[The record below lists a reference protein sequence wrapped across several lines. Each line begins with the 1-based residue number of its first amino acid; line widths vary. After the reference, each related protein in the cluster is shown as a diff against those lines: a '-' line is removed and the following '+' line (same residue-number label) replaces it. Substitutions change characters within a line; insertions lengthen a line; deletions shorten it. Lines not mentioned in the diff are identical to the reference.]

1 MAAPSQGS
9 PTSFARSFANRLKAC
24 QPEVTGPVNQ
34 GFTHCFWMKTSCII
48 VEDIQIAADF
58 LRKFCEKS
66 DLVEVKGHFL
76 NVADALEFLDRQ
88 RVDLLFLDV
97 EMPGATGF
105 DLLDSLTYSPKII
118 LTTSKTEYA
127 FDAFQYHVNDY
138 LKKPFTY
145 KRFLEAIEKLQQQT
159 QATEHSP
166 APAPQQSAALTAETD
181 FLFIKS
187 EDKLV
192 KLKKDDILFLESM
205 RDYVK
210 FVTPAKS
217 YITYSTLKNME
228 EKLVGP
234 NFLKVH
240 RSYIVNITK
249 IDDIRGN
256 TIYLLGNQIPI
267 GKGHKDEVAARL
279 NIL

>member
-1 MAAPSQGS
+1 
-9 PTSFARSFANRLKAC
+9 
-24 QPEVTGPVNQ
+24 
-34 GFTHCFWMKTSCII
+34 MKLSCII

-66 DLVEVKGHFL
+66 DLVEVKGHFM
-76 NVADALEFLDRQ
+76 NVADALEFLDRE

-97 EMPGATGF
+97 EMPGANGF
-105 DLLDSLTYSPKII
+105 DLLDRLTYSPKII

-127 FDAFQYHVNDY
+127 FNAFQYHVDDY

-145 KRFLEAIEKLQQQT
+145 KRFMEAIEKLRQQQAAET
-159 QATEHSP
+159 SP
-166 APAPQQSAALTAETD
+166 TTTFASAPQPDSD
-181 FLFIKS
+181 FLFIKA
-187 EDKLV
+187 EDKLI

-210 FVTPAKS
+210 FVTAGKS

-228 EKLVGP
+228 EKLIGQT
-234 NFLKVH
+234 FLKVH
-240 RSYIVNITK
+240 RSYIVNINK

-256 TIYLLGNQIPI
+256 TIYVLGNQIPI
-267 GKGHKDEVAARL
+267 GKGHKEDLATRL

>member
-1 MAAPSQGS
+1 
-9 PTSFARSFANRLKAC
+9 
-24 QPEVTGPVNQ
+24 
-34 GFTHCFWMKTSCII
+34 MKTTCII

-66 DLVEVKGHFL
+66 ELVEVKGHFL
-76 NVADALEFLDRQ
+76 NVADALEFLDREK
-88 RVDLLFLDV
+88 VDLLFLDV

-145 KRFLEAIEKLQQQT
+145 KRFLEAIQKLQQQMQT
-159 QATEHSP
+159 QEPSQTIL
-166 APAPQQSAALTAETD
+166 PQQQLPATPAQGSDTD

-192 KLKKDDILFLESM
+192 KIKKDDILFLESM

-228 EKLVGP
+228 EKLIGP
-234 NFLKVH
+234 LFLKVH
-240 RSYIVNITK
+240 RSYIVNINK

-267 GKGHKDEVAARL
+267 GKGHKEEVTARL

>member
-1 MAAPSQGS
+1 
-9 PTSFARSFANRLKAC
+9 
-24 QPEVTGPVNQ
+24 
-34 GFTHCFWMKTSCII
+34 MKTTCII

-76 NVADALEFLDRQ
+76 NVADALEFLDREK
-88 RVDLLFLDV
+88 VDLLFLDV

-145 KRFLEAIEKLQQQT
+145 KRFLEAIQKLQQQI
-159 QATEHSP
+159 QAQEPVTV
-166 APAPQQSAALTAETD
+166 PQQPSITPIPLSDTD
-181 FLFIKS
+181 FLFIKA

-192 KLKKDDILFLESM
+192 RLKKDDILFLESM

-210 FVTPAKS
+210 FVTSGKS

-228 EKLVGP
+228 EKLIGP
-234 NFLKVH
+234 TFIKVH
-240 RSYIVNITK
+240 RSYIVNINK

-256 TIYLLGNQIPI
+256 TIYLLGNQVPI
-267 GKGHKDEVAARL
+267 GKGHKEEVAARL

>member
-1 MAAPSQGS
+1 
-9 PTSFARSFANRLKAC
+9 
-24 QPEVTGPVNQ
+24 
-34 GFTHCFWMKTSCII
+34 MKLSCII

-76 NVADALEFLDRQ
+76 NVMDALEYLDRE

-97 EMPGATGF
+97 EMPGANGF
-105 DLLDSLTYSPKII
+105 ELLDRLTYSPMII

-127 FDAFQYHVNDY
+127 FNAFQYHVNDY

-145 KRFLEAIEKLQQQT
+145 KRFLEAISKLQQQPAEISPT
-159 QATEHSP
+159 PQLPVSLQAD
-166 APAPQQSAALTAETD
+166 AE
-181 FLFIKS
+181 FLFIKAD
-187 EDKLV
+187 DKLT
-192 KLKKDDILFLESM
+192 KIRKDDILFLESM

-210 FVTPAKS
+210 FVTPS
-217 YITYSTLKNME
+217 RNFMTYSTLKNME
-228 EKLVGP
+228 EKLNGQT
-234 NFLKVH
+234 FLKVH
-240 RSYIVNITK
+240 RSYIVNLSK

-256 TIYLLGNQIPI
+256 TIYILGNQIPI
-267 GKGHKDEVAARL
+267 GKGHKEDLEARL

>member
-1 MAAPSQGS
+1 
-9 PTSFARSFANRLKAC
+9 
-24 QPEVTGPVNQ
+24 
-34 GFTHCFWMKTSCII
+34 MKLSCII

-76 NVADALEFLDRQ
+76 NVMDALEYLDRE

-97 EMPGATGF
+97 EMPGANGF
-105 DLLDSLTYSPKII
+105 ELLDRLTYSPMII

-127 FDAFQYHVNDY
+127 FNAFQYHVNDY

-145 KRFLEAIEKLQQQT
+145 KRFIEAIGKLQQQ
-159 QATEHSP
+159 P
-166 APAPQQSAALTAETD
+166 AETSPTPQLPVSLQTD
-181 FLFIKS
+181 AEFLFIKAD
-187 EDKLV
+187 DKLT
-192 KLKKDDILFLESM
+192 KIRKDDILFLESM

-210 FVTPAKS
+210 FVTPS
-217 YITYSTLKNME
+217 RNFMTYSTLKNME
-228 EKLVGP
+228 EKLNGQT
-234 NFLKVH
+234 FLKVH
-240 RSYIVNITK
+240 RSYIVNLSK

-256 TIYLLGNQIPI
+256 TIYILGNQIPI
-267 GKGHKDEVAARL
+267 GKGHKEDLEARL

>member
-1 MAAPSQGS
+1 
-9 PTSFARSFANRLKAC
+9 
-24 QPEVTGPVNQ
+24 
-34 GFTHCFWMKTSCII
+34 MKITCII

-76 NVADALEFLDRQ
+76 NVADALEFLDRE

-145 KRFLEAIEKLQQQT
+145 KRFLEAIQKLTQQQ
-159 QATEHSP
+159 QAQAQFPEPTP
-166 APAPQQSAALTAETD
+166 IPTTQQSATTTPDTD

-187 EDKLV
+187 EDKLI

-210 FVTPAKS
+210 FVTQGKS

-228 EKLVGP
+228 EKLIGP
-234 NFLKVH
+234 IFVKVH
-240 RSYIVNITK
+240 RSYIVNINK

-256 TIYLLGNQIPI
+256 TIYLLGNQVPI

>member
-1 MAAPSQGS
+1 
-9 PTSFARSFANRLKAC
+9 
-24 QPEVTGPVNQ
+24 
-34 GFTHCFWMKTSCII
+34 MKLSCII

-76 NVADALEFLDRQ
+76 NVTDALEFLDREK
-88 RVDLLFLDV
+88 VDLLFLDV

-105 DLLDSLTYSPKII
+105 DLLDRLTYSPRII

-127 FDAFQYHVNDY
+127 FNAFQYHVDDY

-145 KRFLEAIEKLQQQT
+145 KRFQEAIEKLQQKAVVAAPPPVAQPV
-159 QATEHSP
+159 SP
-166 APAPQQSAALTAETD
+166 VQDSD
-181 FLFIKS
+181 FLFIKA
-187 EDKLV
+187 EDKLI

-210 FVTPAKS
+210 FVTQAKN

>member
-1 MAAPSQGS
+1 
-9 PTSFARSFANRLKAC
+9 
-24 QPEVTGPVNQ
+24 
-34 GFTHCFWMKTSCII
+34 MKISCII

-66 DLVEVKGHFL
+66 DLVEVKGHFM
-76 NVADALEFLDRQ
+76 NVADALEFLDRE

-97 EMPGATGF
+97 EMPGANGF
-105 DLLDSLTYSPKII
+105 DLLDRLTYSPKII

-127 FDAFQYHVNDY
+127 FNAFQYHVDDY

-145 KRFLEAIEKLQQQT
+145 KRFMEAIEKLRQQQ
-159 QATEHSP
+159 AAESSP
-166 APAPQQSAALTAETD
+166 TTTFPSVPQPDND

-187 EDKLV
+187 EDKLI

-210 FVTPAKS
+210 FVTAGKS
-217 YITYSTLKNME
+217 YVTYSTLKNME
-228 EKLVGP
+228 EKLIGQT
-234 NFLKVH
+234 FLKVH
-240 RSYIVNITK
+240 RSYIVNINK

-256 TIYLLGNQIPI
+256 TIYVLGNQIPI
-267 GKGHKDEVAARL
+267 GKGHKEDLATRL

>member
-1 MAAPSQGS
+1 
-9 PTSFARSFANRLKAC
+9 
-24 QPEVTGPVNQ
+24 
-34 GFTHCFWMKTSCII
+34 MKLSCII

-76 NVADALEFLDRQ
+76 NVTDALEYLDGE

-97 EMPGATGF
+97 EMPGANGF
-105 DLLDSLTYSPKII
+105 ELLDRLTYSPMII

-127 FDAFQYHVNDY
+127 FNAFQYHVNDY

-145 KRFLEAIEKLQQQT
+145 KRFLEAIDKLQQQSVET
-159 QATEHSP
+159 
-166 APAPQQSAALTAETD
+166 APALQNPASSQTD
-181 FLFIKS
+181 TEFLFIKAD
-187 EDKLV
+187 DKLIKV
-192 KLKKDDILFLESM
+192 RKDDILFLESM

-210 FVTPAKS
+210 FVTSSKN
-217 YITYSTLKNME
+217 YVTYSTLKNME
-228 EKLVGP
+228 EKLNGQT
-234 NFLKVH
+234 FLKVH
-240 RSYIVNITK
+240 RSYIVNLSK

-256 TIYLLGNQIPI
+256 TIYILGNQIPI
-267 GKGHKDEVAARL
+267 GKGHKEDLEARL

>member
-1 MAAPSQGS
+1 
-9 PTSFARSFANRLKAC
+9 
-24 QPEVTGPVNQ
+24 
-34 GFTHCFWMKTSCII
+34 MKLSSII

-58 LRKFCEKS
+58 LRKFCDKS

-76 NVADALEFLDRQ
+76 NVADALEFLDRE

-97 EMPGATGF
+97 EMPGANGF
-105 DLLDSLTYSPKII
+105 ELLDSLTYSPMII

-127 FDAFQYHVNDY
+127 FNAFQYHVNDY

-145 KRFLEAIEKLQQQT
+145 KRFLEAIGKLQQQV
-159 QATEHSP
+159 
-166 APAPQQSAALTAETD
+166 AETGSDQQTGANTPPQPDND
-181 FLFIKS
+181 FLFIKA
-187 EDKLV
+187 EDKLI

-228 EKLVGP
+228 EKLIGQS
-234 NFLKVH
+234 FLKVH
-240 RSYIVNITK
+240 RSYIVNINK

-267 GKGHKDEVAARL
+267 GKGHKEGLEARL

>member
-1 MAAPSQGS
+1 
-9 PTSFARSFANRLKAC
+9 
-24 QPEVTGPVNQ
+24 
-34 GFTHCFWMKTSCII
+34 MKITCII

-66 DLVEVKGHFL
+66 GLAEVKGHFL
-76 NVADALEFLDRQ
+76 NVADALSFLDQ
-88 RVDLLFLDV
+88 ERVDLLFLDV

-145 KRFLEAIEKLQQQT
+145 KRFLEAMEGLQQQV
-159 QATEHSP
+159 QAQEPASIQQQP
-166 APAPQQSAALTAETD
+166 AAAPAPDTD
-181 FLFIKS
+181 FLFIKA

-192 KLKKDDILFLESM
+192 KIKKDDILFLESM

-210 FVTPAKS
+210 FVTPVKS

-228 EKLVGP
+228 EKLIGP
-234 NFLKVH
+234 LFLKVH
-240 RSYIVNITK
+240 RSYIVNINK

>member
-1 MAAPSQGS
+1 
-9 PTSFARSFANRLKAC
+9 
-24 QPEVTGPVNQ
+24 
-34 GFTHCFWMKTSCII
+34 MKISCII

-66 DLVEVKGHFL
+66 DLVEVKGHFM
-76 NVADALEFLDRQ
+76 NVADALEFLDRE

-97 EMPGATGF
+97 EMPGANGF
-105 DLLDSLTYSPKII
+105 DLLDRLTYSPKII

-127 FDAFQYHVNDY
+127 FNAFQYHVDDY

-145 KRFLEAIEKLQQQT
+145 KRFMEAIEKLRQQQAAEVIPT
-159 QATEHSP
+159 TTFAS
-166 APAPQQSAALTAETD
+166 APQPDSD
-181 FLFIKS
+181 FLFIKA
-187 EDKLV
+187 EDKLI

-210 FVTPAKS
+210 FVTAGKS

-228 EKLVGP
+228 EKLIGQT
-234 NFLKVH
+234 FLKVH
-240 RSYIVNITK
+240 RSYIVNINK

-256 TIYLLGNQIPI
+256 TIYVLGNQIPI
-267 GKGHKDEVAARL
+267 GKGHKEDLATRL

>member
-1 MAAPSQGS
+1 
-9 PTSFARSFANRLKAC
+9 
-24 QPEVTGPVNQ
+24 
-34 GFTHCFWMKTSCII
+34 MKISCII

-66 DLVEVKGHFL
+66 DLVEVKGHFM
-76 NVADALEFLDRQ
+76 NVADALEFLDRE

-97 EMPGATGF
+97 EMPGANGF
-105 DLLDSLTYSPKII
+105 DLLDRLTYSPKII

-127 FDAFQYHVNDY
+127 FNAFQYHVDDY

-145 KRFLEAIEKLQQQT
+145 KRFMEAIEKLRQQQAAET
-159 QATEHSP
+159 SPTATFAS
-166 APAPQQSAALTAETD
+166 APQPDSD
-181 FLFIKS
+181 FLFIKA
-187 EDKLV
+187 EDKLI

-210 FVTPAKS
+210 FVTAGKS

-228 EKLVGP
+228 EKLIGQT
-234 NFLKVH
+234 FLKVH
-240 RSYIVNITK
+240 RSYIVNINK

-256 TIYLLGNQIPI
+256 TIYVLGNQIPI
-267 GKGHKDEVAARL
+267 GKGHKEDLATRL

>member
-1 MAAPSQGS
+1 
-9 PTSFARSFANRLKAC
+9 
-24 QPEVTGPVNQ
+24 
-34 GFTHCFWMKTSCII
+34 MKLSCII

-76 NVADALEFLDRQ
+76 NVTDALEFLDQ
-88 RVDLLFLDV
+88 ERVDLLFLDV
-97 EMPGATGF
+97 EMPGANGF
-105 DLLDSLTYSPKII
+105 ELLDRLTYSPMIV

-127 FDAFQYHVNDY
+127 FNAFQYHVNDY

-145 KRFLEAIEKLQQQT
+145 KRFLEAIDKLRQQ
-159 QATEHSP
+159 AAEAGP
-166 APAPQQSAALTAETD
+166 AQPTPLQPTTANPLPDND
-181 FLFIKS
+181 FLFIKA
-187 EDKLV
+187 EDKLIKV
-192 KLKKDDILFLESM
+192 SKDDILFLESM

-210 FVTPAKS
+210 FVTPSKS

-228 EKLVGP
+228 EKLIGQT
-234 NFLKVH
+234 FLKVH
-240 RSYIVNITK
+240 RSYIVNINK

-256 TIYLLGNQIPI
+256 IIYILGNQIPI
-267 GKGHKDEVAARL
+267 GKGHKEDLEARL

>member
-1 MAAPSQGS
+1 
-9 PTSFARSFANRLKAC
+9 
-24 QPEVTGPVNQ
+24 
-34 GFTHCFWMKTSCII
+34 MKLSCII

-76 NVADALEFLDRQ
+76 NVMDALEFLDRE

-97 EMPGATGF
+97 EMPGANGF
-105 DLLDSLTYSPKII
+105 DLLDSLTYSPMII

-127 FDAFQYHVNDY
+127 FNAFQYHVNDY

-145 KRFLEAIEKLQQQT
+145 KRFLEAIGKLQQQ
-159 QATEHSP
+159 AADAAP
-166 APAPQQSAALTAETD
+166 AAPAPVRQSSVAQQTD
-181 FLFIKS
+181 NEFLFIKAD
-187 EDKLV
+187 DKLT
-192 KLKKDDILFLESM
+192 KIRKDDILFLESM

-210 FVTPAKS
+210 FVTPVKN
-217 YITYSTLKNME
+217 YVTYSTLKNME
-228 EKLVGP
+228 EKLIGQT
-234 NFLKVH
+234 FLKVH
-240 RSYIVNITK
+240 RSYIVNLSK

-256 TIYLLGNQIPI
+256 TIYILGNQIPI
-267 GKGHKDEVAARL
+267 GKGHKEDLEARL

>member
-1 MAAPSQGS
+1 
-9 PTSFARSFANRLKAC
+9 
-24 QPEVTGPVNQ
+24 
-34 GFTHCFWMKTSCII
+34 MKTTCII

-76 NVADALEFLDRQ
+76 NVADALEFLDREK
-88 RVDLLFLDV
+88 VDLLFLDV

-145 KRFLEAIEKLQQQT
+145 KRFLEAIQKLQQQMQT
-159 QATEHSP
+159 QDP
-166 APAPQQSAALTAETD
+166 APAAITQQQMPVIAPQGSETD
-181 FLFIKS
+181 FLFIKA

-192 KLKKDDILFLESM
+192 KIKKDDILFLESM

-210 FVTPAKS
+210 FVTPGKS

-228 EKLVGP
+228 EKLIGP
-234 NFLKVH
+234 LFLKVH
-240 RSYIVNITK
+240 RSYIVNINK

-256 TIYLLGNQIPI
+256 IIYLLGNQIPI
-267 GKGHKDEVAARL
+267 GKGHKEEVTARL